1 MEEVE
6 HALPQLEGQR
16 EGPAPC
22 DLELLGGLVRLP
34 CRGEE
39 ALEVLAVEEV
49 TEQQLPSTETQAV
62 REQQSC
68 LEYSRLWISSKTS
81 VHKRIGGQRACWC
94 VTWYLVRA

>member
-16 EGPAPC
+16 ERPAPRH
-22 DLELLGGLVRLP
+22 LQLLGGLVRLP

-49 TEQQLPSTETQAV
+49 TEQQLRKETQVV
-62 REQQSC
+62 RHRRAAI
-68 LEYSRLWISSKTS
+68 LKTFRL
-81 VHKRIGGQRACWC
+81 
-94 VTWYLVRA
+94 

>member
-16 EGPAPC
+16 ERPAAC

-49 TEQQLPSTETQAV
+49 TEQQLSTETRAV
-62 REQQSC
+62 RHQSG
-68 LEYSRLWISSKTS
+68 LEYSRLWISNKTR
-81 VHKRIGGQRACWC
+81 VQKGNQRSQSGMAQ
-94 VTWYLVRA
+94 TWYLVRA

>member
-16 EGPAPC
+16 ERPAAS
-22 DLELLGGLVRLP
+22 DLQLLGGLVRLP

-49 TEQQLPSTETQAV
+49 TEQQLPSTEPKPSENSSHVSSTLAFGYQARLACRKKSED
-62 REQQSC
+62 RE
-68 LEYSRLWISSKTS
+68 
-81 VHKRIGGQRACWC
+81 RAGALPG
-94 VTWYLVRA
+94 TW

>member
-16 EGPAPC
+16 ERPAPC

-49 TEQQLPSTETQAV
+49 AEQQLRTETQAV
-62 REQQSC
+62 REHQSG
-68 LEYSRLWISSKTS
+68 LEYSRLWKL
-81 VHKRIGGQRACWC
+81 K
-94 VTWYLVRA
+94 

>member
-22 DLELLGGLVRLP
+22 DLQLLGGLVRLP

-49 TEQQLPSTETQAV
+49 TEQQLPSMETQAV
-62 REQQSC
+62 REHQSG
-68 LEYSRLWISSKTS
+68 LEFSRLWVST
-81 VHKRIGGQRACWC
+81 QD
-94 VTWYLVRA
+94 